1 MSAEKWDAAYLA
13 NTQMSVWPW
22 SDLISYVN
30 KFAKDLPEGTNLL
43 ELGFGTGANLPFFLS
58 SLKFNYFGIEQ
69 SEKAFEFVC
78 RKFPAIASQLR
89 CGNITENLFPD
100 VIFGLVVDRA
110 TLTHNTTSAIL
121 QTLKN
126 LTTRMSPGGIFIGID
141 WFSKSHAD
149 SNLGII
155 EDEFTR
161 TNIQTGQF
169 ANLGSVHFSDTEH
182 LKKIFNQAGFEI
194 VLLEHKLIT
203 REIPHGSNFGSF
215 NFVARLII

>member
-13 NTQMSVWPW
+13 NTQMSIWPW

-30 KFAKDLPEGTNLL
+30 KFAKDLPVGTNLL

-69 SEKAFEFVC
+69 SEKAFEFVG
-78 RKFPAIASQLR
+78 RKYPAIASQLR

-126 LTTRMSPGGIFIGID
+126 LTTCMSPGGIFIGID

-161 TNIQTGQF
+161 TNIETGQF
-169 ANLGSVHFSDTEH
+169 SNLGSVHFSDAAH
-182 LKKIFNQAGFEI
+182 LKKIFNEAGFDI

-203 REIPHGSNFGSF
+203 REIPHGGNFGSF

>member
-1 MSAEKWDAAYLA
+1 MSAENWDAAYLA

-30 KFAKDLPEGTNLL
+30 KFAINLPVGTNLL
-43 ELGFGTGANLPFFLS
+43 ELGFGAGANLPFFLS
-58 SLKFNYFGIEQ
+58 LSKLNYYGIEQ

-78 RKFPAIASQLR
+78 RKFPTIASQLR
-89 CGNITENLFPD
+89 CGKITENLFPD

-126 LTTRMSPGGIFIGID
+126 LTTCMSPGGIFIGID
-141 WFSKSHAD
+141 WSSKSHAD

>member
-1 MSAEKWDAAYLA
+1 MSAENWDAAYLA

-30 KFAKDLPEGTNLL
+30 RFAKDLPVGTNLF
-43 ELGFGTGANLPFFLS
+43 ELGFGAGANLPFFLS
-58 SLKFNYFGIEQ
+58 LSKLNYYGIEQ

-78 RKFPAIASQLR
+78 RKYPAVARQLR
-89 CGNITENLFPD
+89 YGNISENLFPD

-110 TLTHNTTSAIL
+110 TLAHNTTSAIL
-121 QTLKN
+121 QTLEN
-126 LTTRMSPGGIFIGID
+126 LTTCMSPGGIFVGID

-161 TNIQTGQF
+161 TNIETGQF
-169 ANLGSVHFSDTEH
+169 ANLGSVHFSDAKH
-182 LKKIFNQAGFEI
+182 LSEIFNEAGFVI
-194 VLLEHKLIT
+194 VMLEHKLIT

-215 NFVARLII
+215 NFVARLVV

>member
-30 KFAKDLPEGTNLL
+30 KFAKHLPKGTNLL

-58 SLKFNYFGIEQ
+58 SSNFNYFGIEQ
-69 SEKAFEFVC
+69 SEQAFDFVC
-78 RKFPAIASQLR
+78 RKFPAISSQLR
-89 CGNITENLFPD
+89 CGDIIENLFPD
-100 VIFGLVVDRA
+100 VIFGLVVDRG
-110 TLTHNTTSAIL
+110 TLTVNTTSAIL
-121 QTLKN
+121 QTLNN
-126 LTTRMSPGGIFIGID
+126 LTTRMSAGGIFIGID

-161 TNIQTGQF
+161 TNIQSGQF
-169 ANLGSVHFSDTEH
+169 ANLGSVHFSDAEH
-182 LKKIFNQAGFEI
+182 LSKIFNKAGFDI
-194 VLLEHKLIT
+194 VFLEHKLIT
-203 REIPHGSNFGSF
+203 REIPRGSDFGSF
-215 NFVARLII
+215 NFVATLKS

>member
-1 MSAEKWDAAYLA
+1 MSAKKWDAAYSA

-22 SDLISYVN
+22 SDLVSYVN
-30 KFAKDLPEGTNLL
+30 KFAKDLPVGTNVL

-58 SLKFNYFGIEQ
+58 SSKFNYFGIEQ
-69 SEKAFEFVC
+69 SEKAFEFVSG
-78 RKFPAIASQLR
+78 KFTAISSQLR
-89 CGNITENLFPD
+89 CGNITENIFPD

-110 TLTHNTTSAIL
+110 TLTHNTTSTIL
-121 QTLKN
+121 QTLNN
-126 LTTRMSPGGIFIGID
+126 LTTHMSPGGIFIGID

-161 TNIQTGQF
+161 TNIETGTF
-169 ANLGSVHFSDTEH
+169 LNLGSVHFSDAEH
-182 LKKIFNQAGFEI
+182 LSKIFNEAGFEI

-203 REIPHGSNFGSF
+203 REIPRGSNFGSF
-215 NFVARLII
+215 NFVARLVV

>member
-13 NTQMSVWPW
+13 NTQMTVWPW

-30 KFAKDLPEGTNLL
+30 KFANDLPGGTNLL
-43 ELGFGTGANLPFFLS
+43 ELGFGAGANLPFFLS
-58 SLKFNYFGIEQ
+58 LSKLNYYGIEQ
-69 SEKAFEFVC
+69 SEKAFEFVG
-78 RKFPAIASQLR
+78 RKFPAISNQLR

-126 LTTRMSPGGIFIGID
+126 LTTCMSPGGIFIGID

-161 TNIQTGQF
+161 TNIETGQF
-169 ANLGSVHFSDTEH
+169 ANLGSVHFSDAAH
-182 LKKIFNQAGFEI
+182 LRKIFNESGFEI
-194 VLLEHKLIT
+194 VLLEHKLVT